1 MEFKELSEKKSCCF
15 FWGGGGLSDQ
25 TYNTVFFFL
34 ARKRLEIYY
43 VRVGDNIME
52 VADPGEQEFPID
64 KIDFHDNFNVG
75 PYLNND
81 IAVIHISKG

>member
-1 MEFKELSEKKSCCF
+1 MC
-15 FWGGGGLSDQ
+15 
-25 TYNTVFFFL
+25 
-34 ARKRLEIYY
+34 RKHLEIYY

-52 VADPGEQEFPID
+52 VTDPGEQEFPIH

-81 IAVIHISKG
+81 IAVVHISKGNKQQSTMCAYMVCTLPVPM

>member
-1 MEFKELSEKKSCCF
+1 MR
-15 FWGGGGLSDQ
+15 
-25 TYNTVFFFL
+25 
-34 ARKRLEIYY
+34 RKRLEIYY

-52 VADPGEQEFPID
+52 VADPGEQELPIH

-81 IAVIHISKG
+81 IALVHISKGDCKQQVEHIDFIGFTFLKEFYR